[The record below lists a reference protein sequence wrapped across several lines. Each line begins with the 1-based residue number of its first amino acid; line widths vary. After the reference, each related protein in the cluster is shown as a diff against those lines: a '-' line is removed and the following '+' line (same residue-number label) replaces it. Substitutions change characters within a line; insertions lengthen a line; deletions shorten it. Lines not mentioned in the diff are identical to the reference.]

1 MHKKN
6 IILPMVAEKHED
18 AKENK
23 QFDTV
28 RVQGISSNTIKNK
41 QTRIDMLKQS
51 KNVALNTTSTV
62 SLPSTGENN
71 NIWIQLMGMIG
82 VLVSVV
88 LGISL
93 RKKIRKLQ

>member
-1 MHKKN
+1 
-6 IILPMVAEKHED
+6 
-18 AKENK
+18 
-23 QFDTV
+23 
-28 RVQGISSNTIKNK
+28 
-41 QTRIDMLKQS
+41 MLKQS